1 MGTFQILEM
10 VHLFVHMNGFR
21 FLEKAHLCT
30 NEAFTIVS
38 FVRLSE
44 KFEMTSKNSLST
56 ELTAIHTPDLYK
68 ERSNH
73 SIMRRTIISKN
84 ECNW

>member
-1 MGTFQILEM
+1 
-10 VHLFVHMNGFR
+10 MNYR
-21 FLEKAHLCT
+21 LQDSHYKVSSIRIDSIR
-30 NEAFTIVS
+30 NEV
-38 FVRLSE
+38 
-44 KFEMTSKNSLST
+44 KNGASS

-73 SIMRRTIISKN
+73 SIMRRAIISKN

>member
-1 MGTFQILEM
+1 MHTNYLRHTGAVAKRTGIIFIAILGLNKKKIRNE
-10 VHLFVHMNGFR
+10 VKNG
-21 FLEKAHLCT
+21 A
-30 NEAFTIVS
+30 S
-38 FVRLSE
+38 S
-44 KFEMTSKNSLST
+44 

-73 SIMRRTIISKN
+73 SKMRRGIISKN